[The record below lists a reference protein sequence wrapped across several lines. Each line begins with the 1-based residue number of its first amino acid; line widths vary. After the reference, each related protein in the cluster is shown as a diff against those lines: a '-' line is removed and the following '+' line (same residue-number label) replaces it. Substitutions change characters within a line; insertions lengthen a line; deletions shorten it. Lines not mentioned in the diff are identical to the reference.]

1 MSETRSAPD
10 GSAWPA
16 PIGVGGVSSRA
27 ALDLA
32 RLTVP
37 WMGLLRILARS
48 CGPRTQ
54 ATGNPSRERTD
65 NRRHTHR
72 LGICVALEHR

>member
-1 MSETRSAPD
+1 MSENPKCSGR
-10 GSAWPA
+10 
-16 PIGVGGVSSRA
+16 IGVACADRSWWRIEQGC
-27 ALDLA
+27 LDLA
-32 RLTVP
+32 RVTHA

-48 CGPRTQ
+48 RGPRTQ

-72 LGICVALEHR
+72 LGIRVALEHR